1 MTQDYTPAATAM
13 DLYCKSLSNSQLKEA
28 LVIQQSTI
36 TESVED
42 RMILRAIENEIHRR
56 KQEVFA

>member
-1 MTQDYTPAATAM
+1 MTIEQTPAATAM
-13 DLYCKSLSNSQLKEA
+13 DLYCKSLSNNQLNEA

-36 TESVED
+36 TASIED
-42 RMILRAIENEIHRR
+42 RIILRAIENEIHRR

>member
-1 MTQDYTPAATAM
+1 MATEYIPTATAM
-13 DLYCKSLSNSQLKEA
+13 DLYCKSLSNTQLKEA
-28 LVIQQSTI
+28 LDIQQSTI
-36 TESVED
+36 AVSVED